1 MYRSKT
7 QRWRGFVERGARW
20 QRAVGERQR
29 VYGCEAREEEEE
41 EEEEGSAARR
51 EKDTAMPIQ
60 TSKRKKTGCRV
71 RSANAAAEADA
82 VSNRRSP
89 SVEELPDNDVPRH
102 NLLPDDCSSLL
113 MDDTDFHVTFNVP
126 ASAPPGF
133 HAAAAVIPTPSTPSL
148 DQLLPEVCA
157 VQCSET
163 IRA

>member
-51 EKDTAMPIQ
+51 GERHSDADTNIKEEKD
-60 TSKRKKTGCRV
+60 C
-71 RSANAAAEADA
+71 A